1 MDSLHDPALY
11 LDHFVGVGLYHPIS
25 SQPPPT
31 LPPGLSSQTS
41 QQTLPPPP
49 PLPPPLPQ
57 TLRPPPHHHHHQQQ
71 QQQHQHQQQGTQPQ
85 QQGLGMHC
93 NATAPVPIKREHHRD
108 QRDRRLSS
116 VAESAGGAL
125 GHGHLAEAAQ
135 RNTGSTVGH
144 LHDTTTDRK
153 KPRRATPG

>member
-25 SQPPPT
+25 TQPPPPPPPL
-31 LPPGLSSQTS
+31 LPPGLSQSS

-49 PLPPPLPQ
+49 PPPLPQ
-57 TLRPPPHHHHHQQQ
+57 TLRPPHHHHQQQ
-71 QQQHQHQQQGTQPQ
+71 QQHQQHQQQGTQQQQ
-85 QQGLGMHC
+85 QQGIGMHC
-93 NATAPVPIKREHHRD
+93 SANAPVPIKREHHRD

-116 VAESAGGAL
+116 AAESGTAL
-125 GHGHLAEAAQ
+125 GHGHLVDAAT
-135 RNTGSTVGH
+135 RNSAGSNIGH
-144 LHDTTTDRK
+144 LHDTASDRK